1 MRLRF
6 SITNQLFA
14 VMLGL
19 CLLMILAMGA
29 ATTWSMRKG
38 FNDYTRQQDRLRAEA
53 VAATLA
59 ELYRQQGS
67 WDMIKTEP
75 RLWRDILSMDNPER
89 SQVNPDDHHNRRPD
103 LGEPERRPLV
113 PHRMRE
119 HWSLMDQ
126 DGHIIAGKATPTT
139 DALRFGIQIGG
150 VYVGELMVSN
160 VQRRFGRTEQL
171 FLEQQR
177 QSALLIML
185 LSAVM
190 ALLAA
195 LLLARR
201 FVAPIHQLA
210 DATHR
215 LGAGQYTVK
224 IPESRQ
230 DEFGQ
235 LARDFNGLA
244 TILAQNEKLRRDFVA
259 DISHELRT
267 PLAILTGEI
276 EAIQDGIRQ
285 PTPEALTSL
294 QHEILSLTRL
304 VDDLY
309 QLALSDVGG
318 LRYQMQPVDLV
329 TLVQQAAQPFFER
342 MLEHGLTLQLA
353 LPEQPIGIN
362 ADTARLHQLITNLLE
377 NSVRYT
383 DAGGVVQLSVQVVD
397 NMAIVDCHDSAP
409 SVDAAD
415 LPRLFERLYRVEGS
429 RNRATGGAG
438 LGLPLCQSI
447 VEAHHG
453 SIVAQPSAQ
462 GGLWLRVQLPLSTP
476 TGSPPTTA
484 TPHSSIPS

>member
-6 SITNQLFA
+6 SITHQLFA

-29 ATTWSMRKG
+29 ATTWSMRQG

-89 SQVNPDDHHNRRPD
+89 SQIHRPNSRPD

-126 DGHIIAGKATPTT
+126 EGHIIAGKPIPTT

-160 VQRRFGRTEQL
+160 VERRFGRTEQL

-177 QSALLIML
+177 ESALLIML
-185 LSAVM
+185 LSAVL

-201 FVAPIHQLA
+201 LVAPIHQLA
-210 DATHR
+210 DATHQ
-215 LGAGQYTVK
+215 LGLGQYGVH
-224 IPESRQ
+224 IPDRRQ

-244 TILAQNEKLRRDFVA
+244 IILAQNEKLRRDFVA

-276 EAIQDGIRQ
+276 EAIQDGIR
-285 PTPEALTSL
+285 PATPEAFASL
-294 QHEILSLTRL
+294 QHETQSLTRL

-318 LRYQMQPVDLV
+318 LRYQMQAIDLV
-329 TLVQQAAQPFFER
+329 QLVQQAAQPFFER
-342 MLEHGLTLQLA
+342 MIEHGLHLSVN
-353 LPEQPIGIN
+353 LPEQPIWIEG
-362 ADTARLHQLITNLLE
+362 DSARLTQLITNLLE

-383 DAGGVVQLSVQVVD
+383 DAGGVVQLSVQLAGD
-397 NMAIVDCHDSAP
+397 TAILDCQDSAP
-409 SVDAAD
+409 TVSEPE

-438 LGLPLCQSI
+438 LGLTLCKSI

-453 SIVAQPSAQ
+453 TITAQASPQ
-462 GGLWLRVQLPLSTP
+462 GGVWLHVRFP
-476 TGSPPTTA
+476 
-484 TPHSSIPS
+484 IF

>member
-89 SQVNPDDHHNRRPD
+89 SQVNPDDNRNRRPD

-383 DAGGVVQLSVQVVD
+383 DAGGVVQLSVQSVD
-397 NMAIVDCHDSAP
+397 GMAIVDCHDSAP

-453 SIVAQPSAQ
+453 SITAQPSAQ

-476 TGSPPTTA
+476 TGLIS

>member
-6 SITNQLFA
+6 SITTQLFA

-29 ATTWSMRKG
+29 ATTLSMRKG
-38 FNDYTRQQDRLRAEA
+38 FDNYTRQQDQLRAEA

-67 WDMIKTEP
+67 WDMIETEP

-89 SQVNPDDHHNRRPD
+89 SQLPSNNPRPD
-103 LGEPERRPLV
+103 LGEPERHPLV

-126 DGHIIAGKATPTT
+126 DGHIIAGKPTPAT

-160 VQRRFGRTEQL
+160 VARRFGRTEQL

-210 DATHR
+210 GATHR

-224 IPESRQ
+224 IPDTRQ

-244 TILAQNEKLRRDFVA
+244 NILAQNEKLRRDFVA

-276 EAIQDGIRQ
+276 EAIQDGIR
-285 PTPEALTSL
+285 PATPAALASL
-294 QHEILSLTRL
+294 QHEIQSLTRL

-318 LRYQMQPVDLV
+318 LRYHMQPVDLV

-342 MLEHGLTLQLA
+342 MKEHGLTLQLD
-353 LPEQPIGIN
+353 LPAQPICVD

-377 NSVRYT
+377 NSTRYT
-383 DAGGVVQLSVQVVD
+383 DAGGVVQLVIRQTDHFAVL
-397 NMAIVDCHDSAP
+397 DCQDSAP

-453 SIVAQPSAQ
+453 NISAQPSPQ
-462 GGLWLRVQLPLSTP
+462 GGLWLQISLPL
-476 TGSPPTTA
+476 TA
-484 TPHSSIPS
+484 SQP

>member
-29 ATTWSMRKG
+29 ATSWSIRKG

-89 SQVNPDDHHNRRPD
+89 SQVQPDNRRPD

-126 DGHIIAGKATPTT
+126 DGHIIAGKPKPTT

-160 VQRRFGRTEQL
+160 VERRFGRTEQL

-177 QSALLIML
+177 RSALLIML

-215 LGAGQYTVK
+215 LGAGQYSVK
-224 IPESRQ
+224 IADSRQ

-235 LARDFNGLA
+235 LARDFNALA
-244 TILAQNEKLRRDFVA
+244 SILAQNEKMRRDFVA

-276 EAIQDGIRQ
+276 EAIQDGIRAA
-285 PTPEALTSL
+285 TPEALNSL
-294 QHEILSLTRL
+294 QHEIQSLTRL

-318 LRYQMQPVDLV
+318 LRYNMQHIDLV
-329 TLVQQAAQPFFER
+329 KLVKQAAQPFFER
-342 MLEHGLTLQLA
+342 MAEHELELSLL
-353 LPEQPIGIN
+353 LPDQPIWVE
-362 ADTARLHQLITNLLE
+362 ADTARLNQLITNLLE

-383 DAGGVVQLSVQVVD
+383 DAGGTVQLSLTQTETS
-397 NMAIVDCHDSAP
+397 ALLDCQDSAP
-409 SVDAAD
+409 SVSAQE

-447 VEAHHG
+447 VEAHYG
-453 SIVAQPSAQ
+453 KISAQPSPQ
-462 GGLWLRVQLPLSTP
+462 GGLWLQISLPLCGTQ
-476 TGSPPTTA
+476 
-484 TPHSSIPS
+484 PS